1 MYAPRN
7 TCVWSWTAR
16 RRRPGRG
23 GTRSSTPRW
32 WSTRSQ
38 RARCAPSAR
47 WTASSPLWTWPITV
61 AILTSDLFRPL
72 NLIRRSNYAN
82 CSWHTKLF
90 QATQQ
95 LYPATC
101 WIRQWLVWTCLYRG
115 IKYPTFKNYNDNEG
129 SLNRAAM
136 SKVLFIATACAPRG
150 GDKLVRHVPSLTQL
164 KTWFSLFHYQERGAR
179 HAYNAAFTCSQTA
192 SKEVSGQDDVSH
204 AAVIATRASQ
214 KSGFCYG
221 SQGTCSASGS
231 EC

>member
-32 WSTRSQ
+32 WSTQSQ

-72 NLIRRSNYAN
+72 NLIRIRII
-82 CSWHTKLF
+82 KLF
-90 QATQQ
+90 LATQQ
-95 LYPATC
+95 LHAAPC

-129 SLNRAAM
+129 SLSRAAM
-136 SKVLFIATACAPRG
+136 SRVLFVATACAPRG
-150 GDKLVRHVPSLTQL
+150 GDELVRHVPSLTQL
-164 KTWFSLFHYQERGAR
+164 KTWFSLFNYQERGAR
-179 HAYNAAFTCSQTA
+179 HAYNAAFTFSQQ
-192 SKEVSGQDDVSH
+192 VS
-204 AAVIATRASQ
+204 R
-214 KSGFCYG
+214 
-221 SQGTCSASGS
+221 
-231 EC
+231 